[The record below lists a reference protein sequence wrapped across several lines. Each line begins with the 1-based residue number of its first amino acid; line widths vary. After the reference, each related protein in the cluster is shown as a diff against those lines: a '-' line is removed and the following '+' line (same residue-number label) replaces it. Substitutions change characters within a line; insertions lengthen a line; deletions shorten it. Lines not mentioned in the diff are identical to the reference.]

1 MNSCR
6 FATLGEVFSTTE
18 PVRCASRTMA
28 TLKGQGGACIGDG
41 SITKP
46 FGRQRVGDT
55 VAATENH
62 KEVKLRRDS
71 DELGLIK
78 LP

>member
-1 MNSCR
+1 
-6 FATLGEVFSTTE
+6 
-18 PVRCASRTMA
+18 MA

-46 FGRQRVGDT
+46 FGRQRGGNT
-55 VAATENH
+55 VDATENH

-78 LP
+78 LA